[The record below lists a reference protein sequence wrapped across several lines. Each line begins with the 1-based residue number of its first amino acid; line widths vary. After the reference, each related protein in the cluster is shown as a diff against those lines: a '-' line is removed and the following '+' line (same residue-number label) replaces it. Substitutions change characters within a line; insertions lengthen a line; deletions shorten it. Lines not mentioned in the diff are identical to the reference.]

1 MKNGSVDRLLFS
13 AYFFDLSMKGK
24 KKNRKEASLNT
35 RFFYFFI
42 EEGGYVNCYE
52 EKRKNRLKR
61 RKGYFRLEQSSDA
74 LLEIKESE
82 RGKKFNLVFFKTCP
96 T

>member
-61 RKGYFRLEQSSDA
+61 RKGYFRLSSLRMLFLKSRKA
-74 LLEIKESE
+74 SRVRSL
-82 RGKKFNLVFFKTCP
+82 T
-96 T
+96 